1 MNCGVITDWP
11 AKIAGL
17 VPVSPLMYLAARSAG
32 GSDQLHAATGQLQT
46 LPACSCGQLARLGSS
61 RLASEESASRSGK
74 IGRKEDSWMF
84 SCSEHCWHLAWWCLP
99 LVDFFLSF
107 FATSSS
113 VLSGLVHPSSFS
125 FMQFVRGKFF
135 FCVCVDTVC
144 LDLLKLETGYRTFRT
159 SGNWR

>member
-46 LPACSCGQLARLGSS
+46 MPACSCGQLARLISAGERGVRKSIRQDRKEGGPVDVLMFRTLLASCLVVLATSGLFSLFVFS
-61 RLASEESASRSGK
+61 RLAVPCFLDWFVHRLLVLFSSYGASS
-74 IGRKEDSWMF
+74 
-84 SCSEHCWHLAWWCLP
+84 
-99 LVDFFLSF
+99 
-107 FATSSS
+107 
-113 VLSGLVHPSSFS
+113 
-125 FMQFVRGKFF
+125 F

-144 LDLLKLETGYRTFRT
+144 LDLLKLETGDRTFWT
-159 SGNWR
+159 F